1 MTENSYDPKAFP
13 PFAVTVD
20 LAVFTLIDLPV
31 PPKSGQAPRKELAAV
46 LIVRGGDT
54 EAGRYAL
61 PGGFV
66 HEDEDLPEAAIREL
80 HEEAGLELPT
90 SAIHQFRAYGDPDR
104 DPRMRVVTVAHTAL
118 TSIDVALKAGTDAKE
133 VEIIPVRKVLN
144 GEISLAFDH
153 EQILRDALEFI
164 QVLIEE
170 TSAILEL
177 IPETFT
183 LTELRHACEAVWGY
197 EVDRATFNKR
207 VLHIEGFLEAEDSA
221 LMENLP
227 SSDFAL
233 MSMDSL
239 SEPERESKQSTRG
252 RPAKKYRRSWAE
264 TLHPPLLRPRE
275 RLMTTE
281 SWYETL
287 SVKSLIA
294 DE

>member
-1 MTENSYDPKAFP
+1 MTPTSYDPSEFP

-20 LAVFTLIDLPV
+20 IAVFTLMDLPV

-66 HEDEDLPEAAIREL
+66 HIDEDLSTAALREL

-118 TSIDVALKAGTDAKE
+118 TSIDVALEAGTDAKE
-133 VEIIPVRKVLN
+133 VEIVPVRRILD

-153 EQILRDALEFI
+153 DQILRDALEFV
-164 QVLIEE
+164 QVLVEE

-177 IPETFT
+177 CPESFT

-207 VLHIEGFLEAEDSA
+207 VLHIEGFLEADDDESYR
-221 LMENLP
+221 
-227 SSDFAL
+227 SSPPGDYLL
-233 MSMDSL
+233 MSMDSPL
-239 SEPERESKQSTRG
+239 METPSKPSTRG
-252 RPAKKYRRSWAE
+252 RPAKQYRRGWAE
-264 TLHPPLLRPRE
+264 TLHPPLLRPRD
-275 RLMTTE
+275 RLKQTD
-281 SWYETL
+281 SWYENVSL
-287 SVKSLIA
+287 KSLMT